1 MIRIATYLTLIS
13 LLLSVTCL
21 GQPSPKAMDK
31 NRAAAEKIAAQS
43 NVADVKMISGE
54 KLKGRISAIS
64 PDSFTLTDTKTNSS
78 RSIAFSD
85 VTKISKHHSGLST
98 GAWIAIAA
106 GAAAAIVLFSVYR
119 SIYCNE
125 QAC

>member
-1 MIRIATYLTLIS
+1 MTRFIVYLILTS
-13 LLLSVTCL
+13 LALSFPLLAQT
-21 GQPSPKAMDK
+21 PAPKADK
-31 NRAAAEKIAAQS
+31 NRVAAEKIAGQS

-54 KLKGRISAIS
+54 KLKGRITGITN
-64 PDSFTLTDTKTNSS
+64 DSFTLTDSKTGSS
-78 RSIAFSD
+78 RSIAFMD
-85 VTKISKHHSGLST
+85 VSKISKHHSGLST

-106 GAAAAIVLFSVYR
+106 GAAGAIILFAVYR